1 MTAEQLPS
9 LYHFITSGENMG
21 NMTHRKRLETC
32 LAGDK
37 PDRTPVA
44 LWRHFPVDD
53 QTPGGLAAAALNFQ
67 QTFDFDLVK
76 YTPASS
82 FCLKDWGS
90 RDEWRGAPEGTRDYT
105 YEVIKNP
112 DDWVKLDVLDP
123 EKGHL
128 GEQLESLQ
136 MLVAALGPDPPV
148 IQTIFNPLSQAKN
161 LVGKEKLQ
169 VHLRKYPQALL
180 GGLKIITETTRKF
193 VEAAMDTG
201 IAGVFFA
208 VQHGQYSLLSE
219 DEYARFGRVFD
230 LQVLQP
236 AKDLWLNM
244 LHIHGEDVMF
254 DYFLDYP
261 VQIVNW
267 HDRETS
273 PSLGEARRRYDGV
286 LCGGLQRQATMVL
299 GTRQDVIDEAQDAIS
314 QTDGLRFILGT
325 GCVTPTIAPFGNI
338 MAARNAVESFKI

>member
-1 MTAEQLPS
+1 V
-9 LYHFITSGENMG
+9 
-21 NMTHRKRLETC
+21 
-32 LAGDK
+32 K

-53 QTPGGLAAAALNFQ
+53 QTPGGLAAAALDFQ

-105 YEVIKNP
+105 HQVIQTP

-123 EKGHL
+123 NKGHL
-128 GEQLESLQ
+128 GAQLESMR
-136 MLVAALGPDPPV
+136 MLVNALGSGTPV

-161 LVGKEKLQ
+161 LVGKEKLE
-169 VHLRKYPQALL
+169 VHLRKYPEALL
-180 GGLKIITETTRKF
+180 AGLKIITETTRRF
-193 VEAAMDTG
+193 VEAAIDTG

-219 DEYARFGRVFD
+219 AEYGRFGRVFD

-236 AKDLWLNM
+236 VKDLWLNM
-244 LHIHGEDVMF
+244 LHIHGVDIMF
-254 DYFLDYP
+254 DSFLDYP
-261 VQIVNW
+261 VQIINW

-273 PSLGEARRRYDGV
+273 PSLDKARSQYGGV
-286 LCGGLQRQATMVL
+286 LCGGLRRQETIVL
-299 GTRQDVIDEAQDAIS
+299 GTPQDVIIEAKDAIS

-338 MAARNAVESFKI
+338 MAARKAVES